1 MLLRYN
7 IINEFIT
14 MFKETNLIII
24 NYYEVMKTMF
34 TNNSSRPKKSI
45 HLNYEDYLTDSTL
58 TLLMQLQL
66 SVLS

>member
-1 MLLRYN
+1 
-7 IINEFIT
+7 
-14 MFKETNLIII
+14 MFKDTNLIII

-34 TNNSSRPKKSI
+34 TNNASRLKKKSI